1 MEVGMGDVTMEGEQG
16 HYRAGSN
23 GARGHAM
30 GDSDHEGL
38 DLTEL
43 SNSARELA
51 SRARDWIVANPFA
64 ALGIAVGGGFLIGR
78 AMRMWA
84 LRP

>member
-1 MEVGMGDVTMEGEQG
+1 MGDVTIEGAEQG
-16 HYRAGSN
+16 RSRVGSN

-38 DLTEL
+38 DFMELT
-43 SNSARELA
+43 NGARELA
-51 SRARDWIVANPFA
+51 GKARDWITANPFA

>member
-1 MEVGMGDVTMEGEQG
+1 MDEVIMEGAV
-16 HYRAGSN
+16 YNN
-23 GARGHAM
+23 GTRGHTT
-30 GDSDHEGL
+30 GSSEDHEGL

-43 SNSARELA
+43 SNGARELA
-51 SRARDWIVANPFA
+51 SRAREWIVGNPFA
-64 ALGIAVGGGFLIGR
+64 ALGIAVGAGFLVGR

>member
-1 MEVGMGDVTMEGEQG
+1 MDDVTIEGAEHG
-16 HYRAGSN
+16 RSRAGAN
-23 GARGHAM
+23 GTKGHSM
-30 GDSDHEGL
+30 GDSEAGGL

-43 SNSARELA
+43 TNGARELA
-51 SRARDWIVANPFA
+51 SRARDWVVANPFA
-64 ALGIAVGGGFLIGR
+64 ALGIAVGAGFLVGR